1 MSQTPTPLPLRLHY
15 RGRLSHLEKERK
27 RSHPEM
33 EGAESAPCTP
43 KSGKGQLPKRA
54 LFTRKEGSG
63 GDTAQR
69 WGRGPALGAGVA
81 VGYGVGVPQFP
92 HPERRTAE
100 KWSSELHL
108 GGAVRWG
115 GTAGLSSATLKR
127 MNGEGLGV
135 LGVGELRADQRAETA
150 KGSVG
155 ARKRSG
161 GGEIRHFPT
170 PRPERQLRSVHSSA
184 RPHAPGEMQC
194 AVRPR
199 PSQPGGGRE
208 QSPPPPHPPNPA
220 SHRPDTARGQRS
232 RGCHA
237 WGADG
242 APRGS
247 SALCGQ
253 CPLPARRSPRPAQSP

>member
-100 KWSSELHL
+100 KWSSELRL
-108 GGAVRWG
+108 GGPCAG
-115 GTAGLSSATLKR
+115 GA
-127 MNGEGLGV
+127 
-135 LGVGELRADQRAETA
+135 QR
-150 KGSVG
+150 G
-155 ARKRSG
+155 
-161 GGEIRHFPT
+161 
-170 PRPERQLRSVHSSA
+170 
-184 RPHAPGEMQC
+184 
-194 AVRPR
+194 
-199 PSQPGGGRE
+199 
-208 QSPPPPHPPNPA
+208 
-220 SHRPDTARGQRS
+220 
-232 RGCHA
+232 
-237 WGADG
+237 
-242 APRGS
+242 
-247 SALCGQ
+247 
-253 CPLPARRSPRPAQSP
+253 